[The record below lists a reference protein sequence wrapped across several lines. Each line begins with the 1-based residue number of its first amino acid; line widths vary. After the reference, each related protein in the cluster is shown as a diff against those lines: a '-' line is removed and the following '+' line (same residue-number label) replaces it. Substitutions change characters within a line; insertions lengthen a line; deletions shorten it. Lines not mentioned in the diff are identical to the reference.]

1 MEIIIGIICAAAAA
15 AVAWFVCAKSMGAE
29 KSRLESL
36 LASEKENSAKTQ
48 AADKERYEMML
59 KASADS
65 YESRLA
71 AADNNLLEV
80 RKSYDSMLSE
90 IKKSHEKALAQQVE
104 AIKTEMTA
112 QTEAVLKAR
121 EEELGKKAE
130 ETFKNI
136 TGTLGKDLEE
146 MKKSFNENKKAQTES
161 SASLKEHLENAV
173 KNLKERTEDI
183 GNKADNLADALRG
196 KNKMQGCFG
205 EMLLENLLVKE
216 GFTNGVDYDRE
227 STLRDE
233 SGMVIPNEDSGK
245 RKVDLKAF
253 SDWSDKTK
261 SKEERDA
268 AAQLNLKAIKGQI
281 DNLSKKDYSSYIA
294 SGRKSL
300 DYVLMYVPIYGALQ
314 LAKNLDDNIW
324 REAFK
329 KNVLITTEET
339 LVPFIRMIRTAWC
352 NVEQVRNQQNII
364 KAAEE
369 MIARVHD
376 LSTNYAKLGKKLEEV
391 HNVYEACDK
400 KLKDSGQSIIVS
412 ANKVISYGVKPRA
425 GKDKFPTL
433 YGHEESDA
441 DNASD
446 KDEQ

>member
-1 MEIIIGIICAAAAA
+1 
-15 AVAWFVCAKSMGAE
+15 
-29 KSRLESL
+29 
-36 LASEKENSAKTQ
+36 
-48 AADKERYEMML
+48 
-59 KASADS
+59 
-65 YESRLA
+65 
-71 AADNNLLEV
+71 
-80 RKSYDSMLSE
+80 
-90 IKKSHEKALAQQVE
+90 
-104 AIKTEMTA
+104 
-112 QTEAVLKAR
+112 
-121 EEELGKKAE
+121 
-130 ETFKNI
+130 
-136 TGTLGKDLEE
+136 
-146 MKKSFNENKKAQTES
+146 
-161 SASLKEHLENAV
+161 
-173 KNLKERTEDI
+173 
-183 GNKADNLADALRG
+183 
-196 KNKMQGCFG
+196 MQGCFG

-245 RKVDLKAF
+245 RMRPDVIIHFPDNTDVIVDSKVDLKAF

-314 LAKNLDDNIW
+314 LAKSLDDNIW

-376 LSTNYAKLGKKLEEV
+376 LSTNYAKLGKK
-391 HNVYEACDK
+391 
-400 KLKDSGQSIIVS
+400 
-412 ANKVISYGVKPRA
+412 
-425 GKDKFPTL
+425 
-433 YGHEESDA
+433 
-441 DNASD
+441 
-446 KDEQ
+446 